1 MLTFKSI
8 SNQCKKLN
16 RKKYIFV
23 DVLFFSITTLLVF
36 VFEISYRTDS
46 RIENDIV
53 NYVLPAFAMDHNLG
67 SPYSDYYI
75 NRPPGA
81 FILIRLWAKMFGY
94 ELQSWIILESLL
106 LLVISLILYDI
117 FNCLGPKLI
126 SAISVIFS
134 LLTLLFSGT
143 LAMFMPLEIISLFL
157 ILLATR
163 ILLKNRSSFKKTTV
177 FFTLLF
183 FAASVREQYLVTLI
197 FMFVS
202 VLIAQKNEKKLFK
215 TTQACLLG
223 LIIAGSA
230 FYWHFLVHSNFAD
243 FVSVFKDEFD
253 SEKQPLSH
261 YFGWI
266 LDAISFH
273 SVTSFSSLILKPE
286 LHMYIFIPVFFCLL
300 ISALVHLS
308 NPMFFSHTFQQF
320 IVGMV
325 GFSLIAS
332 VSWQSSGFRF
342 SAHYAIS
349 SLIGMF
355 LCIISTISFII
366 RFLSFK
372 FDLSKRWVY
381 IPTALLLFFVP
392 SVETVKLVAV
402 TFDKISASTIA
413 NQFSRITSNQLSL
426 NEIKAA
432 EIIKLSPPDFNC
444 SVNIYGWGSGS
455 FYLNSKSKPCTK
467 YFLPNLVA
475 SKQMAIDY
483 MRDIER
489 NPPRVINYGC
499 FDYLTCSD
507 LDINEFETIVFPY
520 AKVIADCYFFIA
532 QEQHQSTDT
541 NYYKLF
547 LSRWSSKTE
556 QSNCIKT
563 TIGSSN

>member
-1 MLTFKSI
+1 MLTFKLI
-8 SNQCKKLN
+8 GNLYKKLD
-16 RKKYIFV
+16 RKKYIFI
-23 DVLFFSITTLLVF
+23 DVSLFCITTLLIF
-36 VFEISYRTDS
+36 VFETSYRTER
-46 RIENDIV
+46 RIGHDLV
-53 NYVLPAFAMDHNLG
+53 SYVLPAFAMDHNLG

-81 FILIRLWAKMFGY
+81 FIFIRLWAKMFGY
-94 ELQSWIILESLL
+94 ELQSWVILESLL

-117 FNCLGPKLI
+117 FNCLVPKLA

-143 LAMFMPLEIISLFL
+143 LAMFMPIEVIGVFL

-163 ILLKNRSSFKKTTV
+163 ILLKNRSSIKKTTI
-177 FFTLLF
+177 FFVLLF
-183 FAASVREQYLVTLI
+183 FAASVREQYLVVLI
-197 FMFVS
+197 FMSVS
-202 VLIAQKNEKKLFK
+202 VLIVQKNEKKLFM

-230 FYWHFLVHSNFAD
+230 FFGHFLVHSNFAD

-253 SEKQPLSH
+253 TEKQPFSH

-273 SVTSFSSLILKPE
+273 SDTSFSSLILKPE
-286 LHMYIFIPVFFCLL
+286 LHKYIFIPVFFCLL

-308 NPMFFSHTFQQF
+308 NRTFFSHTFQQF
-320 IVGMV
+320 IVGVV

-342 SAHYAIS
+342 SSHYAIS

-355 LCIISTISFII
+355 LCIISTISFITH
-366 RFLSFK
+366 FLSFK

-381 IPTALLLFFVP
+381 VPTALLLFFVP
-392 SVETVKLVAV
+392 SVETVKLVAA
-402 TFDKISASTIA
+402 TFDEISSSTIA

-444 SVNIYGWGSGS
+444 SVNVYGWDSGS

-467 YFLPNLVA
+467 YFLPNLVV
-475 SKQMAIDY
+475 SKQMAIEY
-483 MRDIER
+483 RREIER

-499 FDYLTCSD
+499 LDYLTCSD

-520 AKVIADCYFFIA
+520 TKVIADCYFSIA

-541 NYYKLF
+541 NFYRLF
-547 LSRWSSKTE
+547 LSRYDSKIE

-563 TIGSSN
+563 TIGFSN